1 MGIKVYGIK
10 VQNVYY
16 LNHFCFVFILKFN
29 HFYYIEKGGKKKLK
43 RVFW

>member
-1 MGIKVYGIK
+1 MGIKVNGIK
-10 VQNVYY
+10 VQIVYY

>member
-10 VQNVYY
+10 VQIVYS
-16 LNHFCFVFILKFN
+16 LNHFCFVFILKIN
-29 HFYYIEKGGKKKLK
+29 HFYYIKKGGKKKLK